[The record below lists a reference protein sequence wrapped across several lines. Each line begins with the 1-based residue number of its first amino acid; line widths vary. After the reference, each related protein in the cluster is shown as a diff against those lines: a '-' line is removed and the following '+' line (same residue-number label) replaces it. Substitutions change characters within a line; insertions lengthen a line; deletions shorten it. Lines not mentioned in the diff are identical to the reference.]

1 MLMTSPSTPIKV
13 RLKLM
18 HRDSTRATTT
28 TTTTPSAVHR
38 DGDGEAPEAVV
49 VRAHLHVVDAASND
63 RGGAW
68 EAEKSR
74 ASARASDR
82 EGKEREVGGRG

>member
-18 HRDSTRATTT
+18 HRDSTRAATTT
-28 TTTTPSAVHR
+28 TTTSAAVHR

-74 ASARASDR
+74 ARARASDR

>member
-1 MLMTSPSTPIKV
+1 MLRTSPSTPIKD

-28 TTTTPSAVHR
+28 PTTTPSAVHR

-49 VRAHLHVVDAASND
+49 VRAHLHVVDSASND
-63 RGGAW
+63 RGGAR
-68 EAEKSR
+68 EAEIIR
-74 ASARASDR
+74 ARARASDR